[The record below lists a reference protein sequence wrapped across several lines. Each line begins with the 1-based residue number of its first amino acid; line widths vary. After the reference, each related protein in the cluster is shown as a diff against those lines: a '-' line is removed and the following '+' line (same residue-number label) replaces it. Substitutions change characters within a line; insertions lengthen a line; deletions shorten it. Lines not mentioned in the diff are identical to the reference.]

1 MYYVQERKKEKG
13 KDGFCVK
20 EKKEWHFAKF
30 SQESKRVK
38 PTHEGGK

>member
-1 MYYVQERKKEKG
+1 MYYEQGRKKAKG

-20 EKKEWHFAKF
+20 EKKERHFAKF
-30 SQESKRVK
+30 TQESKRVK

>member
-1 MYYVQERKKEKG
+1 MYYEQERKKAKG

-20 EKKEWHFAKF
+20 EWRFAKF

-38 PTHEGGK
+38 PTHEEEK